1 MNEFVETLLD
11 LPWQIGDPKPAYD
24 VVIIGGGGHGL
35 STAYYLATRHGITNV
50 CVLESNY
57 IGSGNSGRNTTII
70 RSNYGIAESVRFYQ
84 RSLEL
89 YQGLEDET
97 GCWIMHSTKGQI
109 WLAHSVTAARTEQT
123 RALMN
128 AACGA
133 QTDYILPDEI
143 KARCPQIDLSGGGRY
158 PVQGASYH
166 HEGATARHDRVVWA
180 YAQGAL
186 RRGVHIYQHTPV
198 TGLVRQPTGDG
209 GHRVTGVQTPNGPI
223 SAGVVLSAVGGNVSV
238 VADWAGVRLPIRT
251 HALQAFVTNAYALE
265 FVPIV
270 SSNDL
275 VFYVS
280 QTPRGQMLIGA
291 EYDRQASYRTA
302 TSYSYLQ
309 ACSAKATTMFPF
321 LSKLRILRSWAG
333 ICDVSPDFSPI
344 LGSTGVDGFMVSTGW
359 GTWGFKAI
367 PVAGEQLA
375 ELIAT
380 GTVPALMAPFG
391 LDRFANDAAMADP
404 SSAGTR

>member
-11 LPWQIGDPKPAYD
+11 LPWQSGDPKRAYD

-50 CVLESNY
+50 CVLEGNY

-70 RSNYGIAESVRFYQ
+70 RSNYGLSESVRFYQ

-89 YQGLEDET
+89 YQGLEEET

-109 WLAHSVTAARTEQT
+109 WLAHSVMTARTEQT

-133 QTDYILPDEI
+133 HTDYILPDEI
-143 KARCPQIDLSGGGRY
+143 KARCPQVDLSGGGRY
-158 PVQGASYH
+158 PVHGASYH

-186 RRGVHIYQHTPV
+186 RKGVHIHQHTPV
-198 TGLVRQPTGDG
+198 TGLITESSGNGVD
-209 GHRVTGVQTPNGPI
+209 RVTGVQTAKGPI

-238 VADWAGVRLPIRT
+238 VAGWAGVRLPIRT
-251 HALQAFVTNAYALE
+251 HALQAFVTNAYAQE
-265 FVPIV
+265 FAPIV

-275 VFYVS
+275 VFYIS

-302 TSYSYLQ
+302 TSYAYLQ
-309 ACSAKATTMFPF
+309 ACSAKATTVFPF

-344 LGSTGVDGFMVSTGW
+344 LGRTSVEGFMLSTGW

-380 GTVPALMAPFG
+380 GATPPLIAPFA
-391 LDRFANDAAMADP
+391 LDRFSTESVMADP

>member
-11 LPWQIGDPKPAYD
+11 LPWQTGDPKPAYD

-89 YQGLEDET
+89 YQGLEEET
-97 GCWIMHSTKGQI
+97 GCWIMHNTKGQI
-109 WLAHSVTAARTEQT
+109 WLAHSVMTARTEQT

-133 QTDYILPDEI
+133 HTDYILPDEI
-143 KARCPQIDLSGGGRY
+143 KARCPQIDLTGGGRY
-158 PVQGASYH
+158 PVHGASYH

-186 RRGVHIYQHTPV
+186 RKGVHIHQHTPV
-198 TGLVRQPTGDG
+198 TGLLTETSSSGVD
-209 GHRVTGVQTPNGPI
+209 RVTGVLTPNGSI
-223 SAGVVLSAVGGNVSV
+223 SAGVVLSAVGGDVSV

-251 HALQAFVTNAYALE
+251 HALQAFVTNAYAQE
-265 FVPIV
+265 FAPIV

-291 EYDRQASYRTA
+291 EYDRQASYRSS

-309 ACSAKATTMFPF
+309 ACSAKATAVFPF

-344 LGSTGVDGFMVSTGW
+344 LGNTNVEGFMLSTGW

-375 ELIAT
+375 QLIAT
-380 GTVPALMAPFG
+380 GETPPLIAPFG
-391 LDRFANDAAMADP
+391 LDRFSTESVMADP

>member
-11 LPWQIGDPKPAYD
+11 LPWQVGDPKPAYD

-35 STAYYLATRHGITNV
+35 ATAYYLATRHGITNV
-50 CVLESNY
+50 CVLDASF

-70 RSNYGIAESVRFYQ
+70 RSNYGIPESVRFYQ
-84 RSLEL
+84 HSLEM
-89 YQGLEDET
+89 YQQLEDET

-109 WLAHSVTAARTEQT
+109 WMAHSVMTARTEQT

-128 AACGA
+128 EACGA
-133 QTDYILPDEI
+133 KTDYIGPDEI
-143 KARCPQIDLSGGGRY
+143 KRLCPQIDLDGGGRY
-158 PVQGASYH
+158 PVHGASYH

-186 RRGVHIYQHTPV
+186 RAGAHVFQHTKV
-198 TGLVRQPTGDG
+198 TGLTRGADG
-209 GHRVTGVQTPNGPI
+209 RVTGVITDKGNI
-223 SAGVVLSAVGGNVSV
+223 AAGTVISAVGGHVSTV
-238 VADWAGVRLPIRT
+238 SKWADVRLPIRT
-251 HALQAFVTNAYALE
+251 HALQAFVTNAYAQE
-265 FVPIV
+265 FAPIV

-291 EYDRQASYRTA
+291 EYDSFASYQQA
-302 TSYSYLQ
+302 TTFSYLQ
-309 ACSAKATTMFPF
+309 ACSKKAVTMFPF
-321 LSKLRILRSWAG
+321 LGKLRILRSWTG
-333 ICDVSPDFSPI
+333 ICDVSTDFSPI
-344 LGSTGVDGFMVSTGW
+344 LGPTTTDGFWLSTGW

-367 PVAGEQLA
+367 PAAGQQLA
-375 ELIAT
+375 QLLAT
-380 GTVPALMAPFG
+380 GSAPLIEPFG
-391 LDRFANDAAMADP
+391 LDRFAREAAMADP